1 LTERAVLVRRASENG
16 FLLLDNICDWAEKF
30 RQQLLSWFISEW
42 LNPGFA
48 FEETGDAGWVF
59 HT

>member
-1 LTERAVLVRRASENG
+1 LTERAVLVGRASENG
-16 FLLLDNICDWAEKF
+16 LLLLDNICARVEKF
-30 RQQLLSWFISEW
+30 RQQLLSWFISEG

-48 FEETGDAGWVF
+48 FDEVGDAGWVL